1 MSESNTAI
9 HWKSDILLKYNHVQ
23 TSTKYDLQVYIKIFL
38 VELVY
43 KYPQEVISWGK
54 NPCKVA
60 SKYIYDLYQILCVF
74 YIKKSSDIHIV
85 ISSSDNKSVSHWIMF
100 DYFFHV

>member
-60 SKYIYDLYQILCVF
+60 SKYIYDLYQIL
-74 YIKKSSDIHIV
+74 SDIHIV